1 MRRVANLSTGFKLF
15 LLLSLALLPPAMI
28 VFFAAVQ
35 SIRDSR
41 NDRMV
46 AESQALDEASARLA
60 ARLAS
65 DVVALRIAANS
76 RAASTR
82 PAGSAALRAE
92 CDRTEQLLSAGGR
105 ITSLGI
111 VTANGSVAC
120 GTVPVQFRGP
130 LPPNSIRRTIAVED
144 GALIVSIG
152 GQRATTV
159 VSYPAATLANIARP
173 GLSNLSDFALVLMDR
188 QRRLPLVDEIREGGA
203 GRRKSLDHALGQGDL
218 RLQLRSVAPA
228 LTPDQILL
236 MLLPIV
242 MWLAAAGLGWLAVD
256 RLLLRPLARLRTAVG
271 AYRPGE
277 IVDFKHDGSAVAR
290 EIIDLG
296 DTFRDITD
304 TVSRHEGQLEDALAN
319 QRKLTREVHHRV
331 KNNLQVVASLINIHA
346 RGVQAGE
353 AADAYATIQRRV
365 DALAVVHRNHYAEM
379 EVNLGVAIRPLV
391 GEISSNLRATAPPVA
406 SRMAIQVD
414 VAPLNVTQDVAVPL
428 AFMITELVELAMAS
442 EAAPRIAIK
451 VEPDEPGRARLT
463 VRSAALV
470 SGPDLEE
477 RVAARYGRVLEGL
490 ARQLRTKLRR
500 DPDGGSFSIDFAL
513 LQK

>member
-1 MRRVANLSTGFKLF
+1 
-15 LLLSLALLPPAMI
+15 
-28 VFFAAVQ
+28 
-35 SIRDSR
+35 
-41 NDRMV
+41 
-46 AESQALDEASARLA
+46 
-60 ARLAS
+60 
-65 DVVALRIAANS
+65 
-76 RAASTR
+76 
-82 PAGSAALRAE
+82 
-92 CDRTEQLLSAGGR
+92 
-105 ITSLGI
+105 
-111 VTANGSVAC
+111 
-120 GTVPVQFRGP
+120 
-130 LPPNSIRRTIAVED
+130 
-144 GALIVSIG
+144 
-152 GQRATTV
+152 
-159 VSYPAATLANIARP
+159 
-173 GLSNLSDFALVLMDR
+173 
-188 QRRLPLVDEIREGGA
+188 
-203 GRRKSLDHALGQGDL
+203 
-218 RLQLRSVAPA
+218 
-228 LTPDQILL
+228 
-236 MLLPIV
+236 